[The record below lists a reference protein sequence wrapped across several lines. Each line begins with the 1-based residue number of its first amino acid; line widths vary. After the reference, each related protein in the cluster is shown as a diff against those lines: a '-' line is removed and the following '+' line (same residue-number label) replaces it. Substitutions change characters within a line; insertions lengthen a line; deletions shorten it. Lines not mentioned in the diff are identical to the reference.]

1 MLLSARTLF
10 AKPSLIALACG
21 VSAPLLFISPV
32 LLAASQDEIE
42 EVLVTSHQAY
52 RGNVPSAE
60 LPQAIQ
66 VIDQSVFEDRAI
78 NRFQD
83 VLDYSA
89 SISRQNDGGG
99 LWDSFSLRGF
109 PGNENMPSNYLIN
122 GFNAGRGFSGHRDTS
137 NIEQVELLK
146 GPGSALYGR
155 SEPGGTI
162 NIITRKPEFTQ
173 EGYLKLI
180 GGSFDQYRL
189 EGDYTNGVSDTLALR
204 INGAAQDF
212 KSYRDYVESDKQVVT
227 PSLKYVLGNN
237 ASLLYE
243 AEYLKQDQ
251 LFDRGYIVLNNDFET
266 LPRSRYLGEPG
277 DGPTRISATGHQL
290 TYQQTFENGWSFIS
304 GIGYRES
311 ELKGFSSD
319 AELSRGRQSLYDGTG
334 LLTRQRRYRDYDS
347 EDVSVRAE
355 VSGSLATGSLTH
367 NVMLGI
373 DAYDYDL
380 FTLLARY
387 RGPKGSYTLDIYNPQ
402 YGVAQAG
409 AVNPLYANQET
420 QKAVGIYLQD
430 QVELSSRWRAL
441 LGARVDDYEQH
452 IHEQIANKVNAT
464 EDSRVSP
471 RAGLVF
477 LAAPWLNIYTSYS
490 EGFVPQSGTDAYGR
504 AFDPEESKSIELGA
518 KLFWQDWQMTAAV
531 FDAEKTNM
539 LTTDPVNA
547 GFSAALGKAGS
558 TGFELDATGNLTDD
572 LSMILSY
579 AYLDTRTL
587 TDSINIDWGVLVPED
602 SPLVNVPDHSVMLSL
617 KQSFS
622 MVQRNAAVGVRARYM
637 SSRLGD
643 TVNPDYRLPAYT
655 LVSLFGDME
664 ITRGVSAELVVD
676 NLFDEV
682 YVYNSY
688 SPLWTL
694 PGEPRAVRAS
704 VRFEF

>member
-1 MLLSARTLF
+1 MFLSARPLF
-10 AKPSLIALACG
+10 AKPSLLALACSL
-21 VSAPLLFISPV
+21 SAPMVFLSPAS
-32 LLAASQDEIE
+32 LAAAPDEIE

-66 VIDQSVFEDRAI
+66 VIDQSIFSDRVI

-173 EGYLKLI
+173 EGYVKMT

-189 EGDYTNGVSDTLALR
+189 EGDYTNGVSDKLALR
-204 INGAAQDF
+204 INGAVQDF

-227 PSLKYVLGNN
+227 PSLKYLFDNN

-251 LFDRGYIVLNNDFET
+251 LFDRGYVVLNNDFDT
-266 LPRSRYLGEPG
+266 VPRSRYLGEPD
-277 DGPTRISATGHQL
+277 DGATRISATGHQL
-290 TYQQTFENGWSFIS
+290 TYQQTFANDWTFIS

-311 ELKGFSSD
+311 ELNGFSSD
-319 AELSRGRQSLYDGTG
+319 AELARGRQSLYDGAG

-347 EDVSVRAE
+347 EDLSVRAE
-355 VSGSLATGSLTH
+355 VSGSLTTGSLTH
-367 NVMLGI
+367 NLMLGV

-380 FTLLARY
+380 FTLLGRY
-387 RGPKGSYTLDIYNPQ
+387 RGPKGSYALNIYNPQ
-402 YGVAQAG
+402 YSVAQPG
-409 AVNPLYANQET
+409 VINPLYANKET
-420 QKAVGIYLQD
+420 QKAVGVYLQD
-430 QVELSSRWRAL
+430 QVELSTRWRAL
-441 LGARVDDYEQH
+441 LGARVDDYEQK
-452 IHEQIANKVNAT
+452 IHEQIANKFNAAD
-464 EDSRVSP
+464 DSRVSP

-477 LAAPWLNIYTSYS
+477 LAAPWLNVYTSYS
-490 EGFVPQSGTDAYGR
+490 EGFVPQSGTDAYGS
-504 AFDPEESKSIELGA
+504 AFDPEESESIELGA
-518 KLFWQDWQMTAAV
+518 KLFLQDWQITAAV
-531 FDAEKTNM
+531 FEAEKTNM

-558 TGFELDATGNLTDD
+558 TGFELDATGNITDD
-572 LSMILSY
+572 LSMMLSY

-587 TDSINIDWGVLVPED
+587 TSSINIDWGVLVPEG
-602 SPLVNVPDHSVMLSL
+602 SPLVNVPDHSLMLSL

-622 MVQRNAAVGVRARYM
+622 IAQRDAAVGVRTRYI

-643 TVNPDYRLPAYT
+643 TVNPNYRLPSYT
-655 LVSLFGDME
+655 LVSLFGDIN

-704 VRFEF
+704 VKFEF

>member
-1 MLLSARTLF
+1 MLLTTRPVF
-10 AKPSLIALACG
+10 AKRSFIALTS
-21 VSAPLLFISPV
+21 VISAPLFVISPV
-32 LLAASQDEIE
+32 LLAAAPGQIE

-66 VIDQSVFEDRAI
+66 VIDQSVFADRAI

-83 VLDYSA
+83 VLDYST

-137 NIEQVELLK
+137 NIEQVEILK

-173 EGYLKLI
+173 EGYVKMT

-189 EGDYTNGVSDTLALR
+189 EGDYTNGVSDKLALR
-204 INGAAQDF
+204 INGAVQDF

-227 PSLKYVLGNN
+227 PSLKYLFDNN

-251 LFDRGYIVLNNDFET
+251 LFDRGYVVLNNDFET
-266 LPRSRYLGEPG
+266 VPRSRYLGEPG
-277 DGPTRISATGHQL
+277 DGLTRISATGHQL
-290 TYQQTFENGWSFIS
+290 TYQQTLANDWTFTS

-311 ELKGFSSD
+311 ELNGFSSD
-319 AELSRGRQSLYDGTG
+319 AELARGRQSLYDGAG

-347 EDVSVRAE
+347 EDLSVRAE
-355 VSGSLATGSLTH
+355 VSGSLAMGSLTH
-367 NVMLGI
+367 NLMLGI

-380 FTLLARY
+380 FTLLGRY
-387 RGPKGSYTLDIYNPQ
+387 RGAKGSYALDIYNPQ
-402 YGVAQAG
+402 YGVAQPG
-409 AVNPLYANQET
+409 AVNPLYANKET

-430 QVELSSRWRAL
+430 QVELSNRWRAL
-441 LGARVDDYEQH
+441 LGARLDDYEQK
-452 IHEQIANKVNAT
+452 IHEQVANKFNAAD
-464 EDSRVSP
+464 DSRVSP

-477 LAAPWLNIYTSYS
+477 LAAPWLNLYTSYS
-490 EGFVPQSGTDAYGR
+490 EGFVPQSGTDAYGT
-504 AFDPEESKSIELGA
+504 AFDPEESESIELGA
-518 KLFWQDWQMTAAV
+518 KIFLQDWQITAAV

-558 TGFELDATGNLTDD
+558 TGFELDASGNITDN
-572 LSMILSY
+572 LSIILSY

-587 TDSINIDWGVLVPED
+587 TDSVNIDWGVLVPEG
-602 SPLVNVPDHSVMLSL
+602 SPLVNVPDHSLMLSL

-622 MVQRNAAVGVRARYM
+622 IAQRDAAVGVRTRYI

-643 TVNPDYRLPAYT
+643 TVNPNYRLPSYT
-655 LVSLFGDME
+655 LVSLFGDIN
-664 ITRGVSAELVVD
+664 ITRDVSAELVVD

-704 VRFEF
+704 VKFEF

>member
-1 MLLSARTLF
+1 MLLFVRPFF
-10 AKPSLIALACG
+10 AKQSLIALACG
-21 VSAPLLFISPV
+21 ISAPMFFMSPALF
-32 LLAASQDEIE
+32 AAAPEEIE
-42 EVLVTSHQAY
+42 EVLVSSHQAY

-66 VIDQSVFEDRAI
+66 VIDQSVFADRAI

-137 NIEQVELLK
+137 NIEQVEILK

-173 EGYLKLI
+173 EGYVKMT

-189 EGDYTNGVSDTLALR
+189 EGDYTNGVSDKLALR
-204 INGAAQDF
+204 INGAVQDF

-227 PSLKYVLGNN
+227 PSLKYLFDNN

-251 LFDRGYIVLNNDFET
+251 LFDRGYVVLNNDFET
-266 LPRSRYLGEPG
+266 VPRSRYLGEPG
-277 DGPTRISATGHQL
+277 DGLTRISANGHQL
-290 TYQQTFENGWSFIS
+290 TYQQTLANDWTFTS

-311 ELKGFSSD
+311 ELNGFSSD
-319 AELSRGRQSLYDGTG
+319 AELARGRQSLYDGTG

-347 EDVSVRAE
+347 EDLSVRAE
-355 VSGSLATGSLTH
+355 VSGSLATGLLTH
-367 NVMLGI
+367 NLMLGV

-380 FTLLARY
+380 FTLLGRY
-387 RGPKGSYTLDIYNPQ
+387 RGPKGSYVLDIYNPQ
-402 YGVAQAG
+402 YGIAQPG
-409 AVNPLYANQET
+409 TVNPLYANQET

-441 LGARVDDYEQH
+441 LGARVDDYEQK
-452 IHEQIANKVNAT
+452 IHEQIANKFNAA

-490 EGFVPQSGTDAYGR
+490 EGFVPQSGTDAYGS
-504 AFDPEESKSIELGA
+504 AFDPEESKSVELGA
-518 KLFWQDWQMTAAV
+518 KLFWQDWQITAAV

-558 TGFELDATGNLTDD
+558 TGFELDATGNITDD

-579 AYLDTRTL
+579 AYLDTRSL
-587 TDSINIDWGVLVPED
+587 TDSVNIDWGVLVPEG
-602 SPLVNVPDHSVMLSL
+602 SPLVNVPDHSLMLSL

-622 MVQRNAAVGVRARYM
+622 IAQRNASVGVRTRYI

-643 TVNPDYRLPAYT
+643 TVNPDYRLPSYT
-655 LVSLFGDME
+655 LVSLFGDMD

-704 VRFEF
+704 VKFEF

>member
-1 MLLSARTLF
+1 MLLSARPLF

-173 EGYLKLI
+173 EGYLKMT

-290 TYQQTFENGWSFIS
+290 TYQQTFDDGWSFIS

-319 AELSRGRQSLYDGTG
+319 AELSRGRQSLYDGAG

-347 EDVSVRAE
+347 EDVSARAE

-539 LTTDPVNA
+539 LTTDPLNA

>member
-1 MLLSARTLF
+1 MLLFVRPIF
-10 AKPSLIALACG
+10 AKQSLIALACG
-21 VSAPLLFISPV
+21 ISAPMLFMSQA
-32 LLAASQDEIE
+32 LFAAAPEEIE

-66 VIDQSVFEDRAI
+66 VIDQSVFADRAI

-137 NIEQVELLK
+137 NIEQVEILK

-173 EGYLKLI
+173 EGYVKMT

-189 EGDYTNGVSDTLALR
+189 EGDYTNGVSDKLALR
-204 INGAAQDF
+204 INGAVQDF

-227 PSLKYVLGNN
+227 PSLKYLFDNN

-251 LFDRGYIVLNNDFET
+251 LFDRGYVVLNNDFET
-266 LPRSRYLGEPG
+266 VPRSRYLGEPG
-277 DGPTRISATGHQL
+277 DGLTRISATGHQL
-290 TYQQTFENGWSFIS
+290 TYQQTLANDWIFTS

-311 ELKGFSSD
+311 ELNGFSSD
-319 AELSRGRQSLYDGTG
+319 AELARGRQSLYDGTG

-347 EDVSVRAE
+347 EDLSVRAE
-355 VSGSLATGSLTH
+355 VSGSLATGLLTH
-367 NVMLGI
+367 NLMLGV

-380 FTLLARY
+380 FTLLGRY
-387 RGPKGSYTLDIYNPQ
+387 RGPKGSYVLDIYNPQ
-402 YGVAQAG
+402 YGVAQPG
-409 AVNPLYANQET
+409 TVNPLYANQET

-441 LGARVDDYEQH
+441 LGARVDDYEQK
-452 IHEQIANKVNAT
+452 IHEQIANKFNAA

-490 EGFVPQSGTDAYGR
+490 EGFVPQSGTDAYGS
-504 AFDPEESKSIELGA
+504 AFDPEESKSVELGA
-518 KLFWQDWQMTAAV
+518 KLFWQDWQITAAV

-558 TGFELDATGNLTDD
+558 TGFELDATGNITDD

-579 AYLDTRTL
+579 AYLDTRSL
-587 TDSINIDWGVLVPED
+587 TDSVNIDWGVLVPEG
-602 SPLVNVPDHSVMLSL
+602 SPLVNVPDHSLMLSL

-622 MVQRNAAVGVRARYM
+622 IAQRNASVGVRTRYI

-643 TVNPDYRLPAYT
+643 TVNPDYRLPSYT
-655 LVSLFGDME
+655 LVSLFGDMD

-704 VRFEF
+704 VKFEF